1 MSTALLTRTGKYV
14 VVDDGIIGSGESG
27 RTTVHLTAALD
38 DRYFELER
46 LHGTTGTRL
55 AAASHTAA
63 INQIES
69 MVAHEGIDCDF
80 ERLDGYVFVPLGV
93 STDVLEHELTA
104 AQRAGLGEVRLLSR
118 APLPFVDTGPCI
130 HFPRQAQFYPLKYLT
145 GLAGSIQ
152 AGGGHIF
159 TETHATEMTG
169 RVSGHVTTRTGATIT
184 AETIVVATHT
194 PINDRVIL
202 HTKQA
207 PYRTYVIGLAGPL
220 WVHTQRVVQG
230 HT

>member
-38 DRYFELER
+38 DRYDDRYFEVER

-104 AQRAGLGEVRLLSR
+104 AHRAGLSEVRLLSR

-145 GLAGSIQ
+145 GLAGSIRLYR
-152 AGGGHIF
+152 H
-159 TETHATEMTG
+159 EPHSDG
-169 RVSGHVTTRTGATIT
+169 RS
-184 AETIVVATHT
+184 
-194 PINDRVIL
+194 
-202 HTKQA
+202 
-207 PYRTYVIGLAGPL
+207 IGSSVFSWWG
-220 WVHTQRVVQG
+220 
-230 HT
+230 